1 MTKQEFIKTHRV
13 LMPADLFSTNDVLM
27 CVAANLSDYQIERQ
41 FMTDEQIDEK
51 FNNLKRYIFDYMD
64 VLRTEERSKYEQE
77 AELEEFRSHLGKFN
91 Q

>member
-1 MTKQEFIKTHRV
+1 
-13 LMPADLFSTNDVLM
+13 MPADLFTTNDVLM

-64 VLRTEERSKYEQE
+64 VLRAEERMRYERE
-77 AELEEFRSHLGKFN
+77 AELKEFNAHLG
-91 Q
+91 

>member
-1 MTKQEFIKTHRV
+1 MTKQEFIKQHRV
-13 LMPADLFSTNDVLM
+13 LMPAALFTTNDVLM

-64 VLRTEERSKYEQE
+64 VLRAEERMRYERE
-77 AELEEFRSHLGKFN
+77 AELKEFNAHLG
-91 Q
+91 